1 MPLLKTI
8 NRTQL
13 KQWMDEARS
22 FVLID
27 VLPEEF
33 YAAVHLPGAKNACVY
48 NVDFV
53 TEAER
58 IAPDKN
64 KPVVVYCNA
73 VTSKAAET
81 AGQKLINAGF
91 TDVQHYAGGTVDW
104 RRAGNSVEGGNPDRI
119 ADPQPASK
127 TYQLIPDQSHLAWTG
142 RGIGGSHT
150 GTIKITAGSFQIMRG
165 SPFKAS
171 FSVDMNSIAN
181 LDIKDPAWNEILIAH
196 LKSDDFFDVEK
207 FPAAQLEVTAF
218 KPVEGAKTGAAN
230 YRLAAKLTIKGIT
243 KEIEFP
249 ATVYLRD
256 DGAISAEAHFDIDR
270 TEWNIL
276 YGSGRFFEK
285 LGRHLVHDLIS
296 LQISFV
302 AD

>member
-1 MPLLKTI
+1 
-8 NRTQL
+8 
-13 KQWMDEARS
+13 
-22 FVLID
+22 
-27 VLPEEF
+27 
-33 YAAVHLPGAKNACVY
+33 
-48 NVDFV
+48 
-53 TEAER
+53 
-58 IAPDKN
+58 
-64 KPVVVYCNA
+64 
-73 VTSKAAET
+73 
-81 AGQKLINAGF
+81 
-91 TDVQHYAGGTVDW
+91 
-104 RRAGNSVEGGNPDRI
+104 
-119 ADPQPASK
+119 
-127 TYQLIPDQSHLAWTG
+127 
-142 RGIGGSHT
+142 
-150 GTIKITAGSFQIMRG
+150 MRG
-165 SPFKAS
+165 SPVKAG

-181 LDIKDPAWNEILIAH
+181 LDIQDPTWKQILIAH

-207 FPAAQLEVTAF
+207 FPAAQLEVTSF

-230 YRLAAKLTIKGIT
+230 YRLTAKLTIKGIT